1 MRVKELVALGLVRRP
16 VWLLPWLIAVM
27 IGAALTVLAVLLFY
41 RTGGLLAAA
50 PPVQLTGTA
59 WQLVSGQGEPTPAG
73 VVIRHPGPE
82 GLATAQAMVERL
94 VRAKLFRRLSW
105 QVEGLEPGNELRL
118 IWVTLA
124 EPHTRRERLLPAVN
138 EGTVD
143 LGAEPHWQGR
153 IAAVGLTM
161 RSAFSSPVTIRQLE
175 LQPARLTVGELWRWA
190 VSEWRAFEDWSQRSI
205 NYASGAPLDALFP
218 PVLIVALWLGFSGA
232 LYAFFSPPRGQPGML
247 MPYAALFLLG
257 WLLLDLRWQ
266 WELNQRLGQ
275 TAARFAG
282 KEMTERRLADLD
294 GDFYRFLL
302 EVRRRLPEKPVRLFI
317 VSNDPSGFLAGRAR
331 YHLSPHNGYMGFT
344 HPPSPDRTHEGH
356 YVLILSPLSGVR
368 YSRQEQALEWENGR
382 LLVEMR
388 YSAPMGALFRVREG

>member
-1 MRVKELVALGLVRRP
+1 MRVKELVALALVRRP
-16 VWLLPWLIAVM
+16 GWLLPWLIAVT

-41 RTGGLLAAA
+41 RTGGLRAAA
-50 PPVQLTGTA
+50 PPVQLTGTEL
-59 WQLVSGQGEPTPAG
+59 QLVSGQGERTPAG
-73 VVIRHPGPE
+73 VAIRHPGPD
-82 GLATAQAMVERL
+82 GVATAQGMVERL
-94 VRAKLFRRLSW
+94 VQAKLFRRLSW

-161 RSAFSSPVTIRQLE
+161 RSAFSSPITIRQLE

-218 PVLIVALWLGFSGA
+218 PVLIVALWLGFSGV
-232 LYAFFSPPRGQPGML
+232 LYAFFSPPRGQPRTL

-275 TAARFAG
+275 TVARFAG

-344 HPPSPDRTHEGH
+344 HPPAPDRAHEGH

-388 YSAPMGALFRVREG
+388 YSAPLGALFRVREG